1 VIPPGLAAGTS
12 WLGSGNLTAK
22 RLFLLP
28 RDVAIFG
35 RPLNYFI
42 SSYDRSA
49 ASGGS
54 GLAGKSVRKTANV
67 CDPSTTEM
75 NINIAANFLLVAFM
89 KINRLSSFFS
99 EISRPKFSKLLRSCK
114 RGFCAAILALAVLW
128 IYAGFIRWSHRSQ
141 T

>member
-1 VIPPGLAAGTS
+1 VDRLVRFRQSDDET
-12 WLGSGNLTAK
+12 LVLTA
-22 RLFLLP
+22 

-49 ASGGS
+49 ASAGS

-75 NINIAANFLLVAFM
+75 SINTAANFLLVAFM
-89 KINRLSSFFS
+89 KINRLSLFFS

-114 RGFCAAILALAVLW
+114 RGFCAAMLAMAALW
-128 IYAGFIRWSHRSQ
+128 IYAGFIR
-141 T
+141 

>member
-1 VIPPGLAAGTS
+1 MNVRSEATGTTDRLADSIAGGADS
-12 WLGSGNLTAK
+12 VLRVNMCIRNSSGFGRVDNLVRFRQSDDETLVLTA
-22 RLFLLP
+22 

-67 CDPSTTEM
+67 CDPNTPE
-75 NINIAANFLLVAFM
+75 
-89 KINRLSSFFS
+89 
-99 EISRPKFSKLLRSCK
+99 
-114 RGFCAAILALAVLW
+114 
-128 IYAGFIRWSHRSQ
+128 
-141 T
+141 